1 MHFNNNKK
9 LVVALTSSVV
19 AILALVCL
27 MSAQPSQCLQRSN
40 NNGASPFG
48 SSRPSST
55 LFEPTM
61 SFIRQNMKL
70 VEQYVALFRSIFVG
84 AYDRPLVTSTD
95 PTVKRVRVPSPSV
108 PPMDLHPGGRH

>member
-1 MHFNNNKK
+1 MQFSSNKK
-9 LVVALTSSVV
+9 LVVALSSSLV

-27 MSAQPSQCLQRSN
+27 MTAQSGQCLQSSN
-40 NNGASPFG
+40 NGGASPFG
-48 SSRPSST
+48 SSRPGST

-84 AYDRPLVTSTD
+84 AYDRPLITSTD
-95 PTVKRVRVPSPSV
+95 QPVKPTRGPSPVV
-108 PPMDLHPGGRH
+108 PPMDLPAGRH